1 MFPPQRA
8 AEIAVAT
15 VQEWLEET
23 GSSMKVV
30 FNVFKDT
37 DREIYE
43 RLLNPATV
51 TKR

>member
-15 VQEWLEET
+15 VRGWLEET
-23 GSSMKVV
+23 GSGMKVI
-30 FNVFKDT
+30 FNVFKDS
-37 DREIYE
+37 DWEIYD

-51 TKR
+51 TNR

>member
-23 GSSMKVV
+23 GSGMKVV

-37 DREIYE
+37 DREIYD
-43 RLLNPATV
+43 RLLNSATV